1 MQGKET
7 ILILSQLSIY
17 RSIPTKSKMF
27 LNNWDL
33 NMFVLNEYRANKIV
47 QLTDIVN
54 TKHIL
59 SRDILTEIINQQ
71 HVVLKMILI
80 I

>member
-1 MQGKET
+1 
-7 ILILSQLSIY
+7 
-17 RSIPTKSKMF
+17 MF

-33 NMFVLNEYRANKIV
+33 NMFVLNEYRVNEIF

-59 SRDILTEIINQQ
+59 SRDLLTEIVNQQ
-71 HVVLKMILI
+71 HLVLKMILSI
-80 I
+80 